1 MLKIASALNSLAGAL
16 VSLVVLAILGTG
28 AWMGLRAYWT
38 KWERDE
44 LAGKL
49 AERQAEVDK
58 LNRDLKA
65 RGQEIVALNK
75 DLEAKRREIVRL
87 ETALRLLKVDH
98 RVAQIDVISQ
108 QGLEKEGNLVTAF
121 TFTEMDDKGNPL
133 EKPRPFA
140 VKGDTV
146 YVEAL
151 VVKFADASVE
161 AGDPLRATSLCL
173 FQRVFGR
180 HQQPADGF
188 VLDPVGAQPVPYR
201 SGREVS
207 DFEKEIWA
215 RFWEYANNRAKAEEK
230 GIRAAHGE
238 APFQRLVP
246 GKRYKVTLRS
256 SGGLSFMPEDAP
268 PRSGGQAF

>member
-1 MLKIASALNSLAGAL
+1 MAF
-16 VSLVVLAILGTG
+16 
-28 AWMGLRAYWT
+28 RAYWT
-38 KWERDE
+38 KWGRDE

-98 RVAQIDVISQ
+98 RGAQIDVISQ
-108 QGLEKEGNLVTAF
+108 QGSEKEGNLVTAF

-151 VVKFADASVE
+151 VVKFADAS
-161 AGDPLRATSLCL
+161 
-173 FQRVFGR
+173 
-180 HQQPADGF
+180 
-188 VLDPVGAQPVPYR
+188 
-201 SGREVS
+201 
-207 DFEKEIWA
+207 
-215 RFWEYANNRAKAEEK
+215 
-230 GIRAAHGE
+230 
-238 APFQRLVP
+238 
-246 GKRYKVTLRS
+246 
-256 SGGLSFMPEDAP
+256 
-268 PRSGGQAF
+268 